1 VKKKKRG
8 IQRLKNELSKARYL
22 LCLQY
27 ELGMFCL
34 AERTEK
40 LIKSMEEV
48 LEKAQR

>member
-1 VKKKKRG
+1 MKKKKRD
-8 IQRLKNELSKARYL
+8 IQRLKDELSKARYL